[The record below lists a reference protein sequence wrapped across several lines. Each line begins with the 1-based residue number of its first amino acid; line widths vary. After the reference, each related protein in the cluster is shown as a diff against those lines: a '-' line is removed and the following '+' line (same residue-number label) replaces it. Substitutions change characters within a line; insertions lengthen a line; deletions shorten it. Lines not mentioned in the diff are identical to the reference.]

1 MPTARYTA
9 DGGHYRVGGH
19 GFDPGDERTVD
30 SDLASYLDDHD
41 DFEVLDA
48 AGDETVHE
56 EDGPPDPD
64 AVDGESGTL
73 PFNPEDHTN
82 DEVAEKVADIDEPA
96 ALRALL
102 SLEAEQKDRDG
113 ATEAIQDRLD
123 ELEG

>member
-1 MPTARYTA
+1 MPTVRYTA

-30 SDLASYLDDHD
+30 DELAEYLADRDG
-41 DFEVLDA
+41 FEVIGD
-48 AGDETVHE
+48 AGDDDVHE
-56 EDGPPDPD
+56 EDGPPDLD
-64 AVDGESGTL
+64 AVDGEPTL
-73 PFNPEDHTN
+73 PFSPENHTN

-102 SLEAEQKDRDG
+102 NLEAEQKDRDG
-113 ATEAIQDRLD
+113 ATEAIQNRLD